1 MVHWYW
7 INLKTPGSCDTP
19 DLRQT
24 CATDFVW
31 YSCEIT
37 EFETLQC
44 FQQPDDMGAVATES
58 GEATDKKESLVVIV
72 K

>member
-1 MVHWYW
+1 MVDRYGV
-7 INLKTPGSCDTP
+7 NLKTPGSCDTP

-24 CATDFVW
+24 SAADFVW

-37 EFETLQC
+37 EFKTLQC

-58 GEATDKKESLVVIV
+58 GEAINKKESLVQ
-72 K
+72 